1 MGFGSGYNP
10 VDLSPTNI
18 NATRALTQAA
28 HSRKLLVGEIPLP
41 PVQLRAALV
50 AAQLL
55 TYSANYPLSSEATQE
70 LFTVFIAQSAHFGP
84 RFAKRVC
91 QVGAVQELI
100 RQRHAKAAGAAV

>member
-1 MGFGSGYNP
+1 MAQISSMVCRRFW
-10 VDLSPTNI
+10 
-18 NATRALTQAA
+18 
-28 HSRKLLVGEIPLP
+28 P
-41 PVQLRAALV
+41 PV
-50 AAQLL
+50 QLL